1 VGLNLTDD
9 VADEAASQAAG
20 VVTATIN
27 ASDETALP
35 SDVDLAKPDASAK
48 APGSVAVD
56 EETVVDTTPLDDG
69 SSSGGEDSALEES
82 TDTVIPLQDLK
93 DDVESSNETDF
104 TSLADDFLD
113 KIPTNVYGQNASAS
127 VAISGSAGLFCAAN
141 DMSILDV
148 WKGTFVKSEVAID
161 DASNSDESED
171 VARNGAVVAITF
183 GAIIALILL
192 VETVFGFRMCC
203 EKWIVGIFAQCAC
216 FSQGLSFL
224 FFNSERYCDANI
236 IHEILERKP
245 CVLGAGATY
254 SVVALILYASIIVLV
269 CCAPSADPYHLLCC
283 CRAQKESNSAN
294 GNFSSLELAETKNSG
309 FSNESESNVALSGR
323 DHDKPAWLSEEKR
336 ERKGKS
342 FESGCPEDENEII

>member
-1 VGLNLTDD
+1 MRRLFSTAYRLLLTAAAISAMVLSILSATSCDFLDFVGPYGANGRSLIYQSKITRQLQTPGDVNMTLPGAFNPDEGDPEGDTTTPTTVGLVNTDYLAQLADSISQVGLNLTDD

-171 VARNGAVVAITF
+171 IARNGAVVAITF
-183 GAIIALILL
+183 GAIIAFILL

-224 FFNSERYCDANI
+224 FFNSERY
-236 IHEILERKP
+236 
-245 CVLGAGATY
+245 
-254 SVVALILYASIIVLV
+254 
-269 CCAPSADPYHLLCC
+269 
-283 CRAQKESNSAN
+283 
-294 GNFSSLELAETKNSG
+294 
-309 FSNESESNVALSGR
+309 
-323 DHDKPAWLSEEKR
+323 W
-336 ERKGKS
+336 
-342 FESGCPEDENEII
+342 

>member
-1 VGLNLTDD
+1 MRRLFSTAYRLLLTAAAISAMVLSILSTTSCDFLDFVGPYGANGRSLIYQSKNTRQLQTPGDVNMTLPGAFNPDEGDFDESDPEGDTTTPTTVGLVNTDYLAQLADSISQVGLNLTDD
-9 VADEAASQAAG
+9 LADEAASQAAG

-56 EETVVDTTPLDDG
+56 EETVVDTVPLDDG

-171 VARNGAVVAITF
+171 IARNGAVVAITF
-183 GAIIALILL
+183 GAIIAFILL

-203 EKWIVGIFAQCAC
+203 EKWIVGILAQCAC

-224 FFNSERYCDANI
+224 FFNSERY
-236 IHEILERKP
+236 
-245 CVLGAGATY
+245 
-254 SVVALILYASIIVLV
+254 
-269 CCAPSADPYHLLCC
+269 
-283 CRAQKESNSAN
+283 
-294 GNFSSLELAETKNSG
+294 
-309 FSNESESNVALSGR
+309 
-323 DHDKPAWLSEEKR
+323 W
-336 ERKGKS
+336 
-342 FESGCPEDENEII
+342 